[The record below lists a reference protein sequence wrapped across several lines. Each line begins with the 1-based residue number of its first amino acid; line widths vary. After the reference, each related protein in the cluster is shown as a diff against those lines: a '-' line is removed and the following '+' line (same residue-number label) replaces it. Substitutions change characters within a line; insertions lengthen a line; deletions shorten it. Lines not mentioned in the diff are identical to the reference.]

1 MAIVKSNYR
10 PRIVDAELRER
21 LDAAAAVLIEGPKAC
36 GKTSTAR
43 EYAASEVFLDV
54 DASARQAAAI
64 DPEIVL
70 KGDAPRLLDEWQV
83 APGIWNHVRRAADLD
98 PGMGRFILTGSAAP
112 TDDLVRHTGAGRIAR
127 MRMRTMSLFEQDH
140 ATGEV
145 SLGDL
150 LAGRE
155 VSASDSGLSLPDLIE
170 FICRGG
176 WPGPLDAN
184 LRGAMRFVRD
194 FVEEVR
200 RTDIQRASGTRHDPN
215 GVLRLIRSLARNVS
229 TPVSVATLARD
240 VSGDEGNVMQGTI
253 STYLGAL
260 ERLFVVENQQPFAPH
275 LRSRSRLQKA
285 VKRHFVDPSL
295 AVAALRSSPGQLRGD
310 LEYLGLLFES
320 LVVRDLRVYAAAHDA
335 EVSHYRDNTGLEVD
349 AVVETAAGQWLPVEI
364 KLGGSDWID
373 AAAANLRKL
382 EGRVDTGKIGAPS
395 KLLVVTATGY
405 AYERPDGVS
414 VVPLGALG
422 P

>member
-1 MAIVKSNYR
+1 MAIVKGNYR
-10 PRIVDAELRER
+10 PRMVDAELRER
-21 LDAAAAVLIEGPKAC
+21 LDATTAVLIEGPKAC

-43 EYAASEVFLDV
+43 ERAASEVFLDV
-54 DASARQAAAI
+54 DTSARQAVAV

-83 APGIWNHVRRAADLD
+83 APEIWNHVRRAADLD

-112 TDDLVRHTGAGRIAR
+112 SDDLVRHTGAGRIAR
-127 MRMRTMSLFEQDH
+127 MRMRTMSLFELAH
-140 ATGEV
+140 ATGAV

-150 LAGRE
+150 LAGRR
-155 VSASDSGLSLPDLIE
+155 VSASDPGLSLPDLIE

-176 WPGPLDAN
+176 WPGSLDAN
-184 LRGAMRFVRD
+184 LSAAMRFVRD

-200 RTDIQRASGTRHDPN
+200 RTDIQRSTGTRHDPK

-240 VSGDEGNVMQGTI
+240 VSGDEGNMMQGTI
-253 STYLGAL
+253 HAYLSAL
-260 ERLFVVENQQPFAPH
+260 ERLFVVENQQPFTPH

-295 AVAALRSSPGQLRGD
+295 AVAALRSSPDQVRGD

-349 AVVETAAGQWLPVEI
+349 AVVETAAGQWLPVEV
-364 KLGGSDWID
+364 KLGGSEWID
-373 AAAANLRKL
+373 SAAVSLLKL
-382 EGRVDTGKIGAPS
+382 AKRVDTSKIGAPS
-395 KLLVVTATGY
+395 KLLVITATGY
-405 AYERPDGVS
+405 AYERPDGVT
-414 VVPLGALG
+414 VVPVGALG